1 MRIGG
6 LQKLTLIDYP
16 GKVAAI
22 IFTQGCN
29 LRCGYCY
36 NSGLV
41 LERPAI
47 TISEKSVLE
56 FLAQRRRLLQGVVIS
71 GGEPTLHADLPEFIG
86 TIKDLGLAV
95 KLDTN
100 GTQPEA
106 LVDLIQKRRVDYIA
120 MDIKT
125 SLEKY
130 DRITGISGS
139 AQNIRRSIDLIKH
152 SGIDFEFR
160 TTLLKPFCTPDD
172 IAKIKNLIGTET
184 RYRLQQFQP
193 LNNIIDPSLLKAEH
207 YSEEEVNQFKT
218 EMIS

>member
-106 LVDLIQKRRVDYIA
+106 LVDLIQKRGVDYIA

-172 IAKIKNLIGTET
+172 IAKIKNLIGTKT